1 MRSACRRI
9 ANLRVRHAASH
20 RFVMLG
26 ADELG
31 FDPAS
36 EPIRASL
43 VRFFKPAAGAEIDNA
58 VTLVSTASTRPCS
71 PTISPAS

>member
-1 MRSACRRI
+1 M
-9 ANLRVRHAASH
+9 
-20 RFVMLG
+20 
-26 ADELG
+26 ELG

-58 VTLVSTASTRPCS
+58 VTLVSTASTRQAVPS
-71 PTISPAS
+71 AALRAKPQARLSRIWAKILQ